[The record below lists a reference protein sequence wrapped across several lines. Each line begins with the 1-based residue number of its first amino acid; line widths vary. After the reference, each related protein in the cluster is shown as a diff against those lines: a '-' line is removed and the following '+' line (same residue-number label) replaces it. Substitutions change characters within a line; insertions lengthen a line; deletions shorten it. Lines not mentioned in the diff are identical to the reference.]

1 MTTHEPSES
10 WDPGSLDAPEEE
22 LAEQLGLSVDQ
33 ARRVLAW
40 AGQRHQTEAVH
51 AGAQELIAVIRLFW
65 RYGTNSRMLA
75 LALAF
80 AAGLD
85 RQLPFRSMREA
96 AAANGYTVAQLS
108 KLVRTVQDS
117 LGLPRTAHNKT
128 DESSAV
134 FSAVQKERHFR
145 KRKFQIR

>member
-1 MTTHEPSES
+1 MRPEGAYR
-10 WDPGSLDAPEEE
+10 WDPAEVDRPEEI
-22 LAEQLGLSVDQ
+22 LAEALGLSVEQ
-33 ARRVLAW
+33 ALRVMAWEQGLRR
-40 AGQRHQTEAVH
+40 GEHF
-51 AGAQELIAVIRLFW
+51 AQGSETLLAVIRLFW
-65 RYGTNSRMLA
+65 RYGQNSRMLA

-117 LGLPRTAHNKT
+117 LNLPRTAHNKA
-128 DESSAV
+128 DDVVAKYVE
-134 FSAVQKERHFR
+134 VQKAHHHTR
-145 KRKFQIR
+145 RKFRL